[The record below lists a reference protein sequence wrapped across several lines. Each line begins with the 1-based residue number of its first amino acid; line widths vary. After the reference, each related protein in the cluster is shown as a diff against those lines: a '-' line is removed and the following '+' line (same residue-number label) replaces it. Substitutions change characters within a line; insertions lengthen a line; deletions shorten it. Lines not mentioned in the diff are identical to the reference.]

1 MVVKALAPARGFRW
15 RKVLDEG
22 VHATIEDLAKAKGV
36 ASSYLSRVLRF
47 TLLAPEIVETILD
60 GRQPAATTAFRPARC
75 HPHDASGAAL
85 DGILMPGR
93 SAPSRSLMQP
103 VAPVPAPGDAPET
116 GEATCSISSSSPLG
130 IGSFALL
137 AGYAA
142 LCGRL

>member
-60 GRQPAATTAFRPARC
+60 GRQPAATTV
-75 HPHDASGAAL
+75 
-85 DGILMPGR
+85 
-93 SAPSRSLMQP
+93 SAPLAAIPTTQAGPLLM
-103 VAPVPAPGDAPET
+103 E
-116 GEATCSISSSSPLG
+116 S
-130 IGSFALL
+130 
-137 AGYAA
+137 
-142 LCGRL
+142 

>member
-36 ASSYLSRVLRF
+36 ASSYLSRVLRLA
-47 TLLAPEIVETILD
+47 LLAP
-60 GRQPAATTAFRPARC
+60 
-75 HPHDASGAAL
+75 
-85 DGILMPGR
+85 R
-93 SAPSRSLMQP
+93 SSRRSLMGGRRRRRLFP
-103 VAPVPAPGDAPET
+103 PRSLPSPRRKRGRSLWNLDPGPLRALSLPYAAGGTCPSAAIAPET
-116 GEATCSISSSSPLG
+116 GEAHMFDLVLIALG